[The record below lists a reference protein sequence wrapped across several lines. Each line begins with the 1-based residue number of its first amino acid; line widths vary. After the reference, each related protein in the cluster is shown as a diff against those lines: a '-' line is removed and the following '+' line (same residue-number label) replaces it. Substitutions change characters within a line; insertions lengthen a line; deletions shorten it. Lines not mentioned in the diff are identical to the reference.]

1 VASRSDRQ
9 LAEQARTDALDAF
22 IAARIAEGWRVES
35 RTPVQAI
42 IASPQGPIG
51 RFRKPSKDH
60 DRQVIVVD
68 VHGEVTTTPAQPLR
82 S

>member
-1 VASRSDRQ
+1 VASRGDRQ
-9 LAEQARTDALDAF
+9 LAEEARKDALDAF
-22 IAARIAEGWRVES
+22 LAARIEEGWRVES

-42 IASPQGPIG
+42 IVSPQGPLS

-60 DRQVIVVD
+60 TRQVIVVD
-68 VHGEVTTTPAQPLR
+68 EHGEVTTTPAQPLR